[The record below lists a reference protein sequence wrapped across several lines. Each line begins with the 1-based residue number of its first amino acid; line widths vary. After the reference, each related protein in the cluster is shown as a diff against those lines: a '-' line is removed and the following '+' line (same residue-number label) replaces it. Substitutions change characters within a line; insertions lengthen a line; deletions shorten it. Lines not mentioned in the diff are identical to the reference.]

1 MKDKSPLEEFLLSS
15 DDFHLV
21 LLPYLCDAVFTDKL
35 RAERIEALQGL
46 AGFLTR
52 LKGENIRD
60 SLLAKIAHDKAKL
73 ILNAQTKKEIQELL
87 HTKPPH
93 YNGGRF
99 ISDHSLTD
107 GEELLAWLK
116 ASTNVPLDSDAVHR
130 VNSLIQKLYPDSPLK
145 K

>member
-21 LLPYLCDAVFTDKL
+21 LLPYLCDAVFIDKL
-35 RAERIEALQGL
+35 RAERIDALQTL

-60 SLLAKIAHDKAKL
+60 TLLAKIAHDKAKL
-73 ILNAQTKKEIQELL
+73 ILNARTKSKIQELL
-87 HTKPPH
+87 HPKPPR

-99 ISDHSLTD
+99 ISNPFLSD

-116 ASTNVPLDSDAVHR
+116 ASTNVPLDSDAVLR
-130 VNSLIQKLYPDSPLK
+130 VNSLIQKLFLDSPLRN
-145 K
+145 